1 MILETTAMDNNSQKQ
16 TFKEFF
22 KKFQSVTK
30 APEAYLRV
38 QTEKAEKSRALLKSL
53 FDYVRSKDVFI
64 GKLIPSQISVD
75 HMDDEQIWQQL
86 ELMNTCLWSTSL
98 EHTSRLLAG
107 ADDKFSLN
115 YKKAGEESEES
126 DGTNE
131 EQSDNEDHNV
141 SHSDSESDS
150 DEDIDETEATI
161 SKKDTSAKSSSR
173 KSIVDDKF
181 FKLSEMEAFLESEDK
196 KEMRKSKGTYF
207 EPDDEEIDYFNGDF
221 SEDDVEGDEEDAE
234 ANAKYVN
241 FFDADS
247 DDEEEIRRRK
257 REARDAKNK
266 LVEKRK
272 KEDLGL
278 DDSDIDNVDD
288 EEVDELNEDEQ
299 VEEEQDD
306 EEDYDEEEGNDKDD
320 TKKGKVSFDMSKNS
334 YRSDSDDHDDDDDN
348 DEEKE
353 DKKMNLDPENKSS
366 FELRQE
372 RLRNRI
378 TEFEEAA
385 LGEKA
390 WQLRGEVTSTSRPQ
404 NSLLEEVLEFDST
417 ARPAPIITEETTL
430 QLEDIIKQRIK
441 DKAWN
446 DVERKYKPVNTPQEF
461 RKKLVLDQ
469 EKSKE
474 SLAQIY
480 EKEYLNELDKID
492 PNRGEK
498 EEEEPKEHT
507 EIRRLTKT
515 LFLKLDAL
523 SNFYYTPKPAIPEA
537 KIITNTPAI
546 NMEEVAPIGV
556 SDATLLAPE
565 EVKHRAKGD
574 VLGKSE
580 RTSTDKKRER
590 RMKKLK
596 QKSVKIAQEKRTA
609 EKEKLGIRLSS
620 KEEQKKLLNKVTKAR
635 NVEKVKETSD
645 GKSSKSSKAFFS
657 QLQDEVSLKT
667 KTKSKRKSSK
677 NEEAVSAKKLKL

>member
-1 MILETTAMDNNSQKQ
+1 MILETTTMDNISQKQ

-53 FDYVRSKDVFI
+53 FDYVRSKDVFL
-64 GKLIPSQISVD
+64 GKLIPTQIAVD

-98 EHTSRLLAG
+98 EHTSKLLAG

-115 YKKAGEESEES
+115 YKRAGEESEES
-126 DGTNE
+126 DGSNE
-131 EQSDNEDHNV
+131 EQSDNEDPNAT
-141 SHSDSESDS
+141 HSDSESDS
-150 DEDIDETEATI
+150 DGDIDETEATI

-247 DDEEEIRRRK
+247 EDEEEIKRRK

-288 EEVDELNEDEQ
+288 QEVDELNEDEEG
-299 VEEEQDD
+299 EEEQED
-306 EEDYDEEEGNDKDD
+306 EEDYDEEKEGNDNDD
-320 TKKGKVSFDMSKNS
+320 TKKVIARTLTNMTT
-334 YRSDSDDHDDDDDN
+334 DDA
-348 DEEKE
+348 EEEE
-353 DKKMNLDPENKSS
+353 DKQMNLDPENKSS

-507 EIRRLTKT
+507 EIRRLTKA

-523 SNFYYTPKPAIPEA
+523 SNFYYTPKPAIPEV

-635 NVEKVKETSD
+635 NVEKVKETND

-677 NEEAVSAKKLKL
+677 NEEGVSAKKLKL

>member
-1 MILETTAMDNNSQKQ
+1 M
-16 TFKEFF
+16 
-22 KKFQSVTK
+22 
-30 APEAYLRV
+30 
-38 QTEKAEKSRALLKSL
+38 
-53 FDYVRSKDVFI
+53 
-64 GKLIPSQISVD
+64 
-75 HMDDEQIWQQL
+75 
-86 ELMNTCLWSTSL
+86 
-98 EHTSRLLAG
+98 AG

-115 YKKAGEESEES
+115 YKKAGEESEQS
-126 DGTNE
+126 DAADEE
-131 EQSDNEDHNV
+131 EQQEEQDSDY
-141 SHSDSESDS
+141 SESDS
-150 DEDIDETEATI
+150 DGEVDETESTVPKRDA
-161 SKKDTSAKSSSR
+161 SAKSSLR

-196 KEMRKSKGTYF
+196 KEMRKTKGTHF
-207 EPDDEEIDYFNGDF
+207 ESNDGEVDYFNGDF
-221 SEDDVEGDEEDAE
+221 SEDDVEDEGAE
-234 ANAKYVN
+234 ANAKYAN

-247 DDEEEIRRRK
+247 EDEEEIKRRK

-266 LVEKRK
+266 MIEKRK

-278 DDSDIDNVDD
+278 DDSDIDNVDNED
-288 EEVDELNEDEQ
+288 VDELNE
-299 VEEEQDD
+299 EEQEDEEDDD
-306 EEDYDEEEGNDKDD
+306 EEGD

-334 YRSDSDDHDDDDDN
+334 YRSDSDDQADN
-348 DEEKE
+348 DE
-353 DKKMNLDPENKSS
+353 DKQLHLDPENKSS

-385 LGEKA
+385 MGEKS
-390 WQLRGEVTSTSRPQ
+390 WQLKGEVTSTSRPQ

-474 SLAQIY
+474 SLAQLY

-498 EEEEPKEHT
+498 EEDEPKEHT
-507 EIRRLTKT
+507 EIRRLTKA

-523 SNFYYTPKPAIPEA
+523 SNFYYTPKPALPEA

-596 QKSVKIAQEKRTA
+596 QKSIKIATEKRTA
-609 EKEKLGIRLSS
+609 EKEQLGIRLSS

-635 NVEKVKETSD
+635 NVQKVKETSD

-667 KTKSKRKSSK
+667 KTKSKRKLSK
-677 NEEAVSAKKLKL
+677 NEDAVSAKKLKL